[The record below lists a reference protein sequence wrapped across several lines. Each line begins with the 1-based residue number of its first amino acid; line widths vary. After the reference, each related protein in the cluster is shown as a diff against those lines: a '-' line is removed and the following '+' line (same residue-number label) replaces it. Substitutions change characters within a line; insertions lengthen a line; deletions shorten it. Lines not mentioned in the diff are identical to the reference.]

1 MLKSPIKRLRNINW
15 KYIVGEILL
24 IFVGINLAI
33 WFNNWNSSTKSDKA
47 KRVAIQKIKEE
58 IQSNLK
64 ELEMG
69 SEINRRLVDAF
80 NAYGNVYIGN
90 SSEIIASPAQR
101 LVLEQKYPHFFRV
114 QDSVSLDENKYRYT
128 GVTFIGLELIE
139 LTQIAWETTKTLSI
153 ANEFNYDCLYE
164 LESMYNLQG
173 RFMHEIDAAG
183 AALQKRELKRLMQIL
198 DFAHQLEEQLEED
211 YQAMLQKI
219 DNCD

>member
-1 MLKSPIKRLRNINW
+1 MLKSLFTRLRHINW

-47 KRVAIQKIKEE
+47 KSVAIQKIKEE

-80 NAYGNVYIGN
+80 EAYGGIYTGN
-90 SSEIIASPAQR
+90 SSEIIASPIQR
-101 LVLEQKYPHFFRV
+101 AELQQIYPNFFRV
-114 QDSVSLDENKYRYT
+114 QDSVSLDEDKYRYT

-153 ANEFNYDCLYE
+153 ANEFNYDCLYD
-164 LESMYNLQG
+164 LESMYNLQR
-173 RFMHEIDAAG
+173 RFMHEIDAA
-183 AALQKRELKRLMQIL
+183 AQALQKRQLKELMRIL
-198 DFAHQLEEQLEED
+198 DFAHQLDEQLKED
-211 YQAMLQKI
+211 YQQMLENI
-219 DNCD
+219 DDCD